1 MKQKNHSK
9 LIARLAAEYTEHS
22 PVSARLNK
30 RALARMIDG
39 GSHTI
44 RLTRPFPPR
53 IAAAKGAYVTDE
65 DGHRILDFWQ
75 GHFANILGHNPPLVT
90 ETLERSFGG
99 GFGLQT
105 GFTDRL
111 QVEAAET
118 LCRLTNAERVRFTTS
133 GSLATMYSVLLARG
147 FTGRGLVMKAGGGWH
162 GGQPWGLIG
171 VDFHTENGRSFG
183 HAESR
188 GLPGAVEEEVVVTR
202 FNDPQ
207 MLEDQF
213 RIHGSRIACFI
224 LEPVIGASGFLPADA
239 EYLRAARELTAR
251 HGAVLIFDEVISG
264 FRFRAGSVGRFYGVI
279 PDLFAFAKVMG
290 GGMPVAAVAGRADIM
305 SLAGRNGGVRFSGG
319 TYSCHPASLLAA
331 KTMMEWLSANESE
344 VYPAIG
350 AMGEKTRR
358 AVEDAFKEAG
368 VSAVCT
374 GHPNGVIPGSSLG
387 AVMFPRRDGIVF
399 KSPDQTRNPEVC
411 DVELSDTVLPL
422 ALLVEDVHV
431 VHGLGSVS
439 TAHTD
444 GDIEILKEAL
454 GKTAARIKEGS

>member
-1 MKQKNHSK
+1 
-9 LIARLAAEYTEHS
+9 
-22 PVSARLNK
+22 
-30 RALARMIDG
+30 
-39 GSHTI
+39 
-44 RLTRPFPPR
+44 
-53 IAAAKGAYVTDE
+53 
-65 DGHRILDFWQ
+65 
-75 GHFANILGHNPPLVT
+75 
-90 ETLERSFGG
+90 
-99 GFGLQT
+99 
-105 GFTDRL
+105 
-111 QVEAAET
+111 
-118 LCRLTNAERVRFTTS
+118 
-133 GSLATMYSVLLARG
+133 
-147 FTGRGLVMKAGGGWH
+147 
-162 GGQPWGLIG
+162 

-387 AVMFPRRDGIVF
+387 AVMFPRREGIAF
-399 KSPDQTRNPEVC
+399 KSPDHTRNPEVC